1 MGEDTGE
8 EREAAPQ
15 KGNAERPLV
24 RWPSGDWCGKSY
36 HAEAKCMN
44 CGLMCEMEIEFG
56 RRVPGSYGDGP
67 TCPRCGSRMWATWN
81 TNLLGGSGFNYVPG
95 GYEGLKAA
103 IESESIHAPTAPPQ
117 PAPDPQAVD
126 DLAKLLWDADSAA
139 IEDATAT
146 KYSGP
151 SWESA
156 RGLWRIRWRAMATAA
171 IRAIGAREAAL
182 ELALR
187 ANVGLT
193 EGNCD
198 CRLCLQAKAALAV
211 TPSAAVES
219 VRQLVADAEKVAGLL
234 DDIASW
240 VFGHDQC
247 ELDPT
252 FERSVCTV
260 QWLEECSQGL
270 RAAMRPFVGREG
282 S

>member
-1 MGEDTGE
+1 MIGLGEDTGE

-156 RGLWRIRWRAMATAA
+156 RDLSRIRWRAMATAT

-182 ELALR
+182 SAAVEQFVASTSAEDGSCFLCGQKGNTPKHSCDLAPLY
-187 ANVGLT
+187 
-193 EGNCD
+193 
-198 CRLCLQAKAALAV
+198 AAITT
-211 TPSAAVES
+211 TPSAASQAMTAFAVAAQEARDVIKNHADVLPPS
-219 VRQLVADAEKVAGLL
+219 AQAVADAM
-234 DDIASW
+234 D
-240 VFGHDQC
+240 
-247 ELDPT
+247 
-252 FERSVCTV
+252 
-260 QWLEECSQGL
+260 
-270 RAAMRPFVGREG
+270 AALTPFIGG
-282 S
+282 GDA